1 VFIRSNN
8 PMNELSDEPEKI
20 MSEPENSANCLKT
33 KTNWAFAMSIISL
46 ALNVILITALIV
58 GISCHKKRH
67 HEGFR
72 HGFGGGPG
80 MQCPMMGGPGGPG
93 GFKKF
98 GGPGFER
105 PGFGKDGGP
114 GERREW
120 GGPGGEN
127 RGQRMLDRL
136 TTELSLD
143 AGQQAKIKQIFDDQ
157 KAQIEK
163 LGDQRTPDAVK
174 KILEDGKAKIRA
186 VLKPDQQKKF
196 DDMAAKFGPKRN
208 PEQK

>member
-1 VFIRSNN
+1 VFIRSNDPVN
-8 PMNELSDEPEKI
+8 KLPDEPEKI
-20 MSEPENSANCLKT
+20 MSETENSANSCLKT

-58 GISCHKKRH
+58 GIACNKKRH

-93 GFKKF
+93 GFKQF
-98 GGPGFER
+98 GGPGEHR
-105 PGFGKDGGP
+105 
-114 GERREW
+114 W

-127 RGQRMLDRL
+127 HEQKMLDRL
-136 TTELSLD
+136 TADLNLD

-157 KAQIEK
+157 KEQIKK

-208 PEQK
+208 PEQQ